1 MADSTAT
8 TKIVIKHRHTDTVL
22 YEYQPTEDEQASG
35 LAMRAA
41 LEAGVRGGANLVGVN
56 LVGANLTGAYL
67 GGAYLGGANLA
78 DANLVGAY
86 LGGANLADAYL
97 VGANLDGAYLDG
109 ANLTGVILTGANL
122 VGAKWKGGIVINK
135 TPIQL
140 FGLRWRVTILEKH
153 MQIGCELH
161 KLSDWAKYDDARIA
175 AMDGRNALR
184 FWRAHKD
191 VLLGLAR
198 SAGCGA
204 ATEPAPAPATAE

>member
-41 LEAGVRGGANLVGVN
+41 LEAGVMGGANLVGVN

-78 DANLVGAY
+78 DANLAE
-86 LGGANLADAYL
+86 ANLSG
-97 VGANLDGAYLDG
+97 V
-109 ANLTGVILTGANL
+109 NLTGVNL

-135 TPIQL
+135 PPIQI

-204 ATEPAPAPATAE
+204 ATEPAPAPTTDE

>member
-1 MADSTAT
+1 MAKH
-8 TKIVIKHRHTDTVL
+8 KIKNRWDESVL
-22 YEYQPTEDEQASG
+22 FECEVPDDISSG
-35 LAMRAA
+35 LSTRYA
-41 LEAGVRGGANLVGVN
+41 LGQAVKAY
-56 LVGANLTGAYL
+56 ANLT
-67 GGAYLGGANLA
+67 GANLA
-78 DANLVGAY
+78 DANL
-86 LGGANLADAYL
+86 
-97 VGANLDGAYLDG
+97 
-109 ANLTGVILTGANL
+109 T
-122 VGAKWKGGIVINK
+122 GAKWKGGIVINK
-135 TPIQL
+135 PPIQL

-198 SAGCGA
+198 SADRGA

>member
-1 MADSTAT
+1 MA
-8 TKIVIKHRHTDTVL
+8 KHQIKNRWDESVL
-22 YEYQPTEDEQASG
+22 FECEVPDDISSG
-35 LAMRAA
+35 LSTRYA
-41 LEAGVRGGANLVGVN
+41 LGQAVKAYANLAV
-56 LVGANLTGAYL
+56 ANLT
-67 GGAYLGGANLA
+67 GANLA
-78 DANLVGAY
+78 DANLADANLAV
-86 LGGANLADAYL
+86 ANLAD
-97 VGANLDGAYLDG
+97 
-109 ANLTGVILTGANL
+109 
-122 VGAKWKGGIVINK
+122 AKWKGGIVINK
-135 TPIQL
+135 PPIQL

-198 SAGCGA
+198 SADRGA

>member
-1 MADSTAT
+1 MA
-8 TKIVIKHRHTDTVL
+8 KHQIKNRWDESVL
-22 YEYQPTEDEQASG
+22 FECEVPDDISSG
-35 LAMRAA
+35 LSTPRYA
-41 LEAGVRGGANLVGVN
+41 LGQAVK
-56 LVGANLTGAYL
+56 AY
-67 GGAYLGGANLA
+67 ANLA
-78 DANLVGAY
+78 D
-86 LGGANLADAYL
+86 
-97 VGANLDGAYLDG
+97 
-109 ANLTGVILTGANL
+109 
-122 VGAKWKGGIVINK
+122 AKWKGGIVINK
-135 TPIQL
+135 PPIQL

-198 SAGCGA
+198 SADRGA